1 MTWFYSLFTLD
12 LGLRSLH
19 WEKKA
24 PDKMQRE
31 AQEVLSFCS
40 SLGTGPEDGRVVSG
54 TVGNVF
60 DHAWLWAHLSRARQ
74 GYCAT
79 VSTGLTTRRHWCQ
92 MSPSWGR
99 STTRHSLPVEQ
110 VVWFPLNREDGGSE
124 ARQAVS
130 DRPGSNPWPSWR
142 IWLCHRFLGRWHQ
155 ITS

>member
-1 MTWFYSLFTLD
+1 MTWFYSLFTLH

-31 AQEVLSFCS
+31 AQEVLCFCS

-60 DHAWLWAHLSRARQ
+60 DHAWIWAHLSRARQ

-79 VSTGLTTRRHWCQ
+79 VSTGLITRRPGGGAGVRWVPPGGGAPHAIHFQWSRWCG
-92 MSPSWGR
+92 SRWTKKRRLRGS
-99 STTRHSLPVEQ
+99 S
-110 VVWFPLNREDGGSE
+110 GSE
-124 ARQAVS
+124 
-130 DRPGSNPWPSWR
+130 GPSR
-142 IWLCHRFLGRWHQ
+142 IKPMTILKNL
-155 ITS
+155 TLS